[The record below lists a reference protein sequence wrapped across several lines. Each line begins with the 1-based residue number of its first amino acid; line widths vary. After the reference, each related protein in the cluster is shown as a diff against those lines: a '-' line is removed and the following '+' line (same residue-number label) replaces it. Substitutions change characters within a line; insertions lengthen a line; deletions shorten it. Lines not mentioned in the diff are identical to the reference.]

1 MKKYTIRFNKVHDLD
16 IVSLYE
22 NCEFNLVQAVYST
35 LTAFCQDEIFA
46 IHYPPERKEPLKVH
60 RKIYCRQ
67 LILDEKCDAAVIEL
81 LGKIQ
86 RGYRNNFIKNLLR
99 LYLCMPLSVS
109 FLSDASDMDYFTKK
123 FTVFQSYH
131 KEPEITKVE
140 NETLSEVIPDRV
152 EYTTEVFEAKY
163 IPEISEVI
171 PDTTSDSAEEFT
183 GAPKEPYIEVSDE
196 KAEFGSNASDEILE
210 LSSKIESD
218 RPQSDM
224 YAQGDERKMIV
235 GQTEDGVSD
244 DNRDEL
250 TDVFSS
256 FFNF

>member
-140 NETLSEVIPDRV
+140 PETIKVEHDATKEPEITKVENETLSEVIPDRV
-152 EYTTEVFEAKY
+152 EYTTEQILRQRFW
-163 IPEISEVI
+163 IRRRRLPEV
-171 PDTTSDSAEEFT
+171 
-183 GAPKEPYIEVSDE
+183 V
-196 KAEFGSNASDEILE
+196 
-210 LSSKIESD
+210 
-218 RPQSDM
+218 M
-224 YAQGDERKMIV
+224 MHH
-235 GQTEDGVSD
+235 
-244 DNRDEL
+244 
-250 TDVFSS
+250 
-256 FFNF
+256 